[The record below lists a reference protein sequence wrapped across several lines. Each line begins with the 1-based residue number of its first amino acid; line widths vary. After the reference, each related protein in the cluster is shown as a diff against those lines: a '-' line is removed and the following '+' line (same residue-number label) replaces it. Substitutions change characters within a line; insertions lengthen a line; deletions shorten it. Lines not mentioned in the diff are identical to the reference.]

1 MLDHRQLYFCFL
13 RDSILFSTVAA
24 STDFGSE
31 LTRLPLQLTPMRVQ
45 SCHLPVIILVPPSTK
60 VRLYVR
66 TITPFSGIW
75 ERVGLKC
82 WNTYMI
88 ECDLCVKLE
97 GDFLEK
103 IGNILFAPLKT
114 EVLGSQLSFCLP
126 SLPARLLITK
136 FHALSVVGKDL
147 ESSRQTYCADCS

>member
-1 MLDHRQLYFCFL
+1 
-13 RDSILFSTVAA
+13 
-24 STDFGSE
+24 
-31 LTRLPLQLTPMRVQ
+31 
-45 SCHLPVIILVPPSTK
+45 
-60 VRLYVR
+60 
-66 TITPFSGIW
+66 
-75 ERVGLKC
+75 
-82 WNTYMI
+82 MI